1 METTYKY
8 SNEYIAQ
15 VAEDH
20 NIDEQAFAI
29 YCWNIH
35 ATVATTDYDSEV
47 SAFEDAYIGEMSIR
61 DYADEL
67 ADDLYPEAVKTGYFY
82 YESFARDLELGGD
95 VWEHDGY
102 LFRSY

>member
-1 METTYKY
+1 METTHKY
-8 SNEYIAQ
+8 SNAEIAQ
-15 VAEDH
+15 VAEDN

-35 ATVATTDYDSEV
+35 ATKDYDSEV
-47 SAFEDAYIGEMSIR
+47 SAFEDAYIGEISVR
-61 DYADEL
+61 EYAEEL
-67 ADDLYPEAVKTGYFY
+67 ADDIFSEAVKSNYFD

-95 VWEHDGY
+95 VWEHEGY

>member
-47 SAFEDAYIGEMSIR
+47 SAFEDAYIGEMSVR
-61 DYADEL
+61 EYAEEL
-67 ADDLYPEAVKTGYFY
+67 ADDIFSEAVKSNYFDY
-82 YESFARDLELGGD
+82 ASFARDLELGGD

>member
-8 SNEYIAQ
+8 SNAEIAQ
-15 VAEDH
+15 VAED
-20 NIDEQAFAI
+20 NSIDEQAFAI
-29 YCWNIH
+29 YCWNNH
-35 ATVATTDYDSEV
+35 TTSDYDSEV
-47 SAFEDAYIGEMSIR
+47 SAFEDAYIGEMSVR

-95 VWEHDGY
+95 VWEHEGY